1 MNYER
6 GLIAGS
12 FDILHPGYVRM
23 FKEAKERAC
32 SHLIVALQDDPTL
45 DRPSKL
51 KPVQTWE
58 ERREILESI
67 KWIDEIW
74 YYSTEQDLLNL
85 IEKNK
90 FTIDVRILGADYIG
104 RGFTGDGYKIPIY
117 YCQRNHEYSTTSLKR
132 AIANSIKS

>member
-1 MNYER
+1 MNLDR

-23 FKEAKERAC
+23 FREAKERAC

-45 DRPSKL
+45 DRPNKL

-58 ERREILESI
+58 DRKEILESI

-74 YYSTEQDLLNL
+74 RYSTENDLFDL
-85 IEKNK
+85 IGNNRNN
-90 FTIDVRILGADYIG
+90 IDVRILGSDYIG
-104 RGFTGDGYKIPIY
+104 RSFTGDEYQIPVY
-117 YCQRNHEYSTTSLKR
+117 YCERNHAYSTTSLKQ

>member
-1 MNYER
+1 MRYRR
-6 GLIAGS
+6 GIIAGS
-12 FDILHPGYVRM
+12 FDVLHPGYIRM
-23 FKEAKERAC
+23 FRESKEMAC

-51 KPVQTWE
+51 KPVQSWKD
-58 ERREILESI
+58 RKEILESI

-85 IEKNK
+85 IEENRDS
-90 FTIDVRILGADYIG
+90 IDVRILGADYIG
-104 RGFTGDGYKIPIY
+104 RSFTGDAFQIPVY
-117 YCQRNHEYSTTSLKR
+117 YCERNHEYSTTSLKR

>member
-1 MNYER
+1 MNLNR

-23 FKEAKERAC
+23 LREAKEKAC

-45 DRPSKL
+45 DRPNKL
-51 KPVQTWE
+51 KPVQSWE
-58 ERREILESI
+58 DRKEILESI

-74 YYSTEQDLLNL
+74 YYSTEQELHDL
-85 IEKNK
+85 IKNNRSI
-90 FTIDVRILGADYIG
+90 IDVRILGADYIG
-104 RGFTGDGYKIPIY
+104 RSFTGDEFQIPVY
-117 YCQRNHEYSTTSLKR
+117 YCERNHEYSTTSLKR